1 MVLPAEVTDPSY
13 AVEFWDV
20 TNREDW
26 AACESVQRGAE
37 SPHFRPGPLAP
48 AEDTVYQWVT
58 MIARGYLGKPL
69 SNWNTHPERHSRCP
83 GRRSTRKD
91 YSSAPADR
99 GSTFCSRPVIR
110 SLTEMD
116 EMGVG
121 MDPGRDHE
129 FAEFVDGRFTAL
141 QRFGYLLTGEWH
153 LAEDLVQTSLTK
165 VWFHRNSLRSGN
177 ALESYTRTV
186 MVNTSTQWWRRK
198 WRGETPSNC
207 LSRTPGSS
215 TAPWTTA
222 TCCCGHSPHSP
233 AGPARRWSCGTS
245 KICRRPRSPRS

>member
-1 MVLPAEVTDPSY
+1 
-13 AVEFWDV
+13 
-20 TNREDW
+20 
-26 AACESVQRGAE
+26 
-37 SPHFRPGPLAP
+37 
-48 AEDTVYQWVT
+48 
-58 MIARGYLGKPL
+58 
-69 SNWNTHPERHSRCP
+69 
-83 GRRSTRKD
+83 
-91 YSSAPADR
+91 
-99 GSTFCSRPVIR
+99 
-110 SLTEMD
+110 MD

-198 WRGETPSNC
+198 WRGETPTEQLPEPHAREQYGTVDDRDLLLRALATLPRRTRATLVLRYFEDLPEAEIAQIMGCSVGTVKSHV
-207 LSRTPGSS
+207 SRGLAKLRENHLVDAVS
-215 TAPWTTA
+215 APA
-222 TCCCGHSPHSP
+222 QKEG
-233 AGPARRWSCGTS
+233 
-245 KICRRPRSPRS
+245 